1 MLPTHPRLSC
11 PFLAGLADPQAEGD
25 EAWPGGTAAGGSCGR
40 VERPSGEPATAVA
53 AAMAQYPVVDPGE
66 ELDTAAAQ
74 DDAQG
79 DPASCGA
86 GDGSRPAAGRGCGHG
101 LGDPRTG
108 RRAAKGDPRR
118 RVGDAGPGCGD
129 GASAGR

>member
-1 MLPTHPRLSC
+1 MLPTHPRLSG

-25 EAWPGGTAAGGSCGR
+25 QAWPSGTAAGGSCGR
-40 VERPSGEPATAVA
+40 VERPPGKPATAVA
-53 AAMAQYPVVDPGE
+53 AAMAQYPVVDTGE
-66 ELDTAAAQ
+66 GLDTAAAQ

-86 GDGSRPAAGRGCGHG
+86 WDSPRRAAGRGRGYG

-108 RRAAKGDPRR
+108 RRAAKGDTCR
-118 RVGDAGPGCGD
+118 
-129 GASAGR
+129 